1 MRRRLGSRA
10 STRFALTPKTSPL
23 TSLWTVLDHGTFRLR
38 TGCTVGGAI
47 RTMIHNMQCPTIP
60 CALEPL
66 GPTGTNDV
74 MRRPIAWLA
83 AVTMVAGSPTVA
95 DTIPHETVRL
105 ASGTSGTTPAGQVKC
120 YDRVQHAM
128 GVTMGQKLDV
138 QLDSGNSSLYFT
150 LTALV
155 PALRRASCFQSRAR
169 LSPTRPRAGRTKPR
183 PDAADRRAIPW
194 RPRSSA
200 SGK

>member
-1 MRRRLGSRA
+1 M
-10 STRFALTPKTSPL
+10 
-23 TSLWTVLDHGTFRLR
+23 
-38 TGCTVGGAI
+38 
-47 RTMIHNMQCPTIP
+47 
-60 CALEPL
+60 
-66 GPTGTNDV
+66 

-83 AVTMVAGSPTVA
+83 AVTMVAASPTVA

-105 ASGTSGTTPAGQVKC
+105 ASGTSGTTLAGQVKG

-150 LTALV
+150 LTAPV
-155 PALRRASCFQSRAR
+155 PALRCTSCFQSRAR
-169 LSPTRPRAGRTKPR
+169 LSPTRPRAGRTRPR
-183 PDAADRRAIPW
+183 PDAADRRAVPW